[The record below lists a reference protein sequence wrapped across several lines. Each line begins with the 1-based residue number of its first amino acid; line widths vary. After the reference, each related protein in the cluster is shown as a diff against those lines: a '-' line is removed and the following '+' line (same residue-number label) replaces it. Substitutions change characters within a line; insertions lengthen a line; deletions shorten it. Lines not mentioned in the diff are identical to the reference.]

1 MQTVLRLKEYEKKRF
16 ARDQFTPE
24 TGEWLWRHFGKRVEV
39 EFPSLPLD
47 NQWQLT
53 SKGWVG
59 FIPVSR
65 EVGLLLEPKV
75 VLANLF
81 GMLEVAYQLK
91 EFEFLKGLI
100 TCGDLDGYFDQM
112 AAVLAKRTLDRGRKG
127 YYRAYL
133 ERQDDLPY
141 VRGRID
147 MAAMMR
153 APWRVQ
159 VNCEYQEHT
168 GDVVDNQ
175 ILVWTLWCLSRGG
188 LCSDETLRYIRKA
201 YRDLAGI
208 ATTTPRL
215 SDECVDRLYN
225 RLNQDYE
232 PLHALCRFFLEH
244 QTIPAVELEGRRV
257 LPFLVDMARLFELF
271 VAKWLQAHSPVEW
284 EVREQQQVVLDAQQ
298 GLQFRIDLVLQDAA
312 TRTALAVLDTKY
324 KDPESISTDDV
335 QQVVAYAVAW
345 DAKDAVLIYPAP
357 PPLTCAQVGDVTVH
371 FLAFDLAGDL
381 DEAGQALLDALEG
394 IVAR

>member
-1 MQTVLRLKEYEKKRF
+1 MQTVLRLREYEKKRF
-16 ARDQFTPE
+16 SCDQFSPE

-39 EFPSLPLD
+39 EFPALPLD

-59 FIPVSR
+59 FIPLSR

-75 VLANLF
+75 ALANLF

-91 EFEFLKGLI
+91 EFEFLNGLI
-100 TCGDLDGYFDQM
+100 KCGDLDGYFDQM

-133 ERQDDLPY
+133 DRREDLPY
-141 VRGRID
+141 VRGRVD
-147 MAAMMR
+147 LPAMMR
-153 APWRVQ
+153 SPWRVQ
-159 VNCEYQEHT
+159 IDCEYQEHT
-168 GDVVDNQ
+168 GDVIENQ
-175 ILVWTLWCLSRGG
+175 ILIWTLWCLSRSGR
-188 LCSDETLRYIRKA
+188 CSDGTLRYVRRA

-208 ATTTPRL
+208 ATTVPHL
-215 SDECVDRLYN
+215 SDECVNRLYN

-244 QTIPAVELEGRRV
+244 QAIPAVELGGRRV

-271 VAKWLQAHSPVEW
+271 VAKWLQAHSPEEW

-298 GLQFRIDLVLQDAA
+298 GLQFKIDLVLQDA
-312 TRTALAVLDTKY
+312 RTGAALAVLDTKY
-324 KDPESISTDDV
+324 KDPKSISSDDV
-335 QQVVAYAVAW
+335 QQVVAYAVAR
-345 DAKDAVLIYPAP
+345 DARDAVLIYPAP
-357 PPLTCAQVGDVTVH
+357 PPLTCARVGDVAVH

-381 DEAGQALLDALEG
+381 DEAGHRLLEDLRDIA
-394 IVAR
+394 V